1 LNAPSPI
8 LATPHQLRIEERA
21 AHVFASANVRQAM
34 ELTSRMFHA
43 DANAARP
50 DQSEL
55 IRTSVQEHYFHA
67 SMLAS
72 NESPRDPGFAWSV
85 TNAHRWMGRDVPGN
99 RFGQDNTD
107 NIYRMAAVDSRLGYR
122 IVGQLPERPPCDFSI
137 CALPAHVGEGILA
150 DVLAICKLEDLE
162 IGPDCRFEIL
172 ADSSPTAGRRNH
184 ICIANARTLMVRD
197 TLADWAAE
205 RPLALKLE
213 YIDGPAVDDF
223 DAGRAAVR
231 AAQLGKTIAEVF
243 FDRVQH
249 AMFDTRPANLL
260 AAPVASA
267 GRGGLVTQAAT
278 LCNFDLRA
286 DEALIVDA
294 DRLGARY
301 VGMQI
306 CDFWMLSYEC
316 RDRTSSLN
324 HAQAIPD
331 SDGRYRWVIA
341 ASDPGVH
348 NWLDSS
354 SQLAGSILLR
364 WQHAAKD
371 ADLANAVATKRVKFA
386 DLHSQLPADTAFVD
400 ESGRQA
406 QRKQRLQDYQ
416 RRLS

>member
-1 LNAPSPI
+1 LSPATPI

-21 AHVFASANVRQAM
+21 ARVFASANVRQAM
-34 ELTSRMFHA
+34 EVTARMFHA

-50 DQSEL
+50 NQSEL
-55 IRTSVQEHYFHA
+55 IRTSVREHYFHA

-107 NIYRMAAVDSRLGYR
+107 NIYRMAAVDPGLRYR

-150 DVLAICKLEDLE
+150 DVLAICKLEDLQ
-162 IGPDCRFEIL
+162 IGPDRHFEIL
-172 ADSSPTAGRRNH
+172 ADSSPTGGRRNH
-184 ICIANARTLMVRD
+184 LCIANARTLMVRD
-197 TLADWAAE
+197 TLADWATE

-213 YIDGPAVDDF
+213 YIGAAVDDF
-223 DAGRAAVR
+223 DEGRAAAR
-231 AAQLGKTIAEVF
+231 AAHLGKTIAEVF

-260 AAPVASA
+260 PAPVASA

-278 LCNFDLRA
+278 LCNFDLGA
-286 DEALIVDA
+286 DEALIIDA

-324 HAQAIPD
+324 HSQAMPN
-331 SDGRYRWVIA
+331 SDGRYRWVIS
-341 ASDPGVH
+341 ASDPGAH

-354 SQLAGSILLR
+354 SQPAGSILLR

-371 ADLANAVATKRVKFA
+371 ADLANAVATRRVKLA
-386 DLHSQLPADTAFVD
+386 DLRSYLPADTAFVD
-400 ESGRQA
+400 GSARRA
-406 QRKQRLQDYQ
+406 QCKSRLQDYE